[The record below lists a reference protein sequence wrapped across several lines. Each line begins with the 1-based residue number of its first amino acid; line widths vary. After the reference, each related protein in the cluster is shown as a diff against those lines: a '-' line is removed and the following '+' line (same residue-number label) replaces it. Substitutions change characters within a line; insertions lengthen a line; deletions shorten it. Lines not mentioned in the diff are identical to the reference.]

1 MSKIEPKK
9 TFLSRIR
16 AYFLTGVLVLIPI
29 GITIYLT
36 VLIVEISPNIIPAK
50 INPNKYLPFNIPGLE
65 FIIAFLIITL
75 IGMIS
80 LTFIGR
86 TLLSFW
92 ERILNKIP
100 ILRSIYNGVGQFTK
114 SFASGDNKSKKIVLI
129 EYPRIGVWSIGFS
142 TGENKGE
149 IATKIGKGKNLINV
163 FIPTTPNPTSGFLLM
178 VPADDIIYLDMSF
191 EDASKFIMSAGSIN
205 PGFK

>member
-36 VLIVEISPNIIPAK
+36 ILIVEISPNIIPAK

-65 FIIAFLIITL
+65 FVIAFLIITL

-92 ERILNKIP
+92 QRILNKIP
-100 ILRSIYNGVGQFTK
+100 ILRSIYNGVGELTK

-129 EYPRIGVWSIGFS
+129 EYPRKGVWSIGFS
-142 TGENKGE
+142 TGKNKGE

-178 VPADDIIYLDMSF
+178 VPAKDIVYLNMNF
-191 EDASKFIMSAGSIN
+191 EEASKFIMSAGSIN
-205 PGFK
+205 PASK

>member
-1 MSKIEPKK
+1 MSTKK
-9 TFLSRIR
+9 TKRTILAKIR
-16 AYFLTGVLVLIPI
+16 TYFLTGVIVIIPI
-29 GITIYLT
+29 GITAYLT
-36 VLIVEISPNIIPAK
+36 VTIISISPAIIPAS

-65 FIIAFLIITL
+65 FIIAFIIITV

-149 IATKIGKGKNLINV
+149 IATKIGKAKNLINV

-178 VPADDIIYLDMSF
+178 VPAEDIIYLDMSF